1 MEEEIK
7 FEADEAYGSKNQIE
21 RFSEFDYEL
30 AVAETFEEIKSI
42 ESKAAVLAELAKR
55 NKYGFDE
62 QNEWGLFRVE
72 IEAKKGK
79 WLDEHFPNGAKK
91 GFNNREIVES
101 NKTTLQTEGITKDE
115 SSNARVINNEPELRK
130 QVIEAIIKSGKVV
143 TPKIVGNE
151 IKKIVKGQTLTD
163 KKAEYI
169 LQSSANILIKP
180 DVFLMDCK
188 DFLRTFED
196 DSADLLLS
204 DPPYMTDV
212 PDIAKFTKSWLP
224 IAIKKTKKTGRM
236 LIFSGAYPKEMQAF
250 LSVLSKQSKFI
261 LAPLLIWSYK
271 NTLGVTPKMHHILN
285 YQYIWH
291 LYSKD
296 SHELDGSITNDM
308 FSVMEM
314 NAPDGRLGNRFH
326 TWQKPDELALRLI
339 RQTSKEG
346 DLVVDPFVCT
356 GTFLI
361 AASKL
366 GRIGK
371 GCDKNKENLEIAI
384 KMGCQLKTKINNNE
398 NN

>member
-1 MEEEIK
+1 
-7 FEADEAYGSKNQIE
+7 
-21 RFSEFDYEL
+21 
-30 AVAETFEEIKSI
+30 
-42 ESKAAVLAELAKR
+42 
-55 NKYGFDE
+55 
-62 QNEWGLFRVE
+62 
-72 IEAKKGK
+72 
-79 WLDEHFPNGAKK
+79 
-91 GFNNREIVES
+91 
-101 NKTTLQTEGITKDE
+101 
-115 SSNARVINNEPELRK
+115 
-130 QVIEAIIKSGKVV
+130 
-143 TPKIVGNE
+143 
-151 IKKIVKGQTLTD
+151 
-163 KKAEYI
+163 
-169 LQSSANILIKP
+169 
-180 DVFLMDCK
+180 
-188 DFLRTFED
+188 
-196 DSADLLLS
+196 
-204 DPPYMTDV
+204 
-212 PDIAKFTKSWLP
+212 LP

-296 SHELDGSITNDM
+296 SPELDGSITNDM

-371 GCDKNKENLEIAI
+371 GCDNNKENLDIAI

>member
-1 MEEEIK
+1 M
-7 FEADEAYGSKNQIE
+7 G
-21 RFSEFDYEL
+21 
-30 AVAETFEEIKSI
+30 
-42 ESKAAVLAELAKR
+42 
-55 NKYGFDE
+55 
-62 QNEWGLFRVE
+62 
-72 IEAKKGK
+72 
-79 WLDEHFPNGAKK
+79 EHFPNGPKK
-91 GFNNREIVES
+91 GFNNIEIVES

-296 SHELDGSITNDM
+296 SPELDGSITNDM

-371 GCDKNKENLEIAI
+371 GCDNNKENLDIAI